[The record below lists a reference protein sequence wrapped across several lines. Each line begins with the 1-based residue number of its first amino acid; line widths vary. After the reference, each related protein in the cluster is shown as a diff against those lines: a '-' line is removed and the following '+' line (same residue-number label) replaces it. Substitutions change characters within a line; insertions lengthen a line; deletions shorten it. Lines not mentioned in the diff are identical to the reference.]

1 MLTLAFGLQNHI
13 IFTQAL
19 PNRRHMPRTTTS
31 TQFCNN
37 WRQSE
42 SGANKKTSKKFD
54 QEKRI
59 EVQQN
64 VSNIANKSCCFRVCK
79 VGRSSAMKAAA
90 ARVSD
95 AHLERAA
102 RHGATLK
109 VFLKYG
115 RRSRPLA
122 QD

>member
-1 MLTLAFGLQNHI
+1 
-13 IFTQAL
+13 
-19 PNRRHMPRTTTS
+19 MPRTTTS

-42 SGANKKTSKKFD
+42 SGANTKKHQKIWTRKNASRFNKAS
-54 QEKRI
+54 R
-59 EVQQN
+59 
-64 VSNIANKSCCFRVCK
+64 NKSSSFRVCK
-79 VGRSSAMKAAA
+79 VGRFSAMKAAA
-90 ARVSD
+90 ATVSD
-95 AHLERAA
+95 AHLERSA

-109 VFLKYG
+109 VFVEYG